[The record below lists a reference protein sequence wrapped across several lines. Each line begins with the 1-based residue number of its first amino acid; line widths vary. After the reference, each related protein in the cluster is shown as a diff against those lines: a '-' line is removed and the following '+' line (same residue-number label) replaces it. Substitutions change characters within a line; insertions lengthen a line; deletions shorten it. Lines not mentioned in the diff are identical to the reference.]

1 MAMNDW
7 NEFQRFLFEEGRLA
21 KILIVAGV
29 ILILC
34 VVGTAF

>member
-1 MAMNDW
+1 MNDW
-7 NEFQRFLFEEGRLA
+7 NEFQRFLYEERGVFPS
-21 KILIVAGV
+21 IIIIAGV